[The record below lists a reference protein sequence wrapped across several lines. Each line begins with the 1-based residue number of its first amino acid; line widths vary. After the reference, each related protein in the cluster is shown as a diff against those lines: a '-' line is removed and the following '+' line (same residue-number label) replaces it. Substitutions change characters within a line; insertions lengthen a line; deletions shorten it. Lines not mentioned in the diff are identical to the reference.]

1 MNKSLRKELT
11 LVDVYAVSTG
21 AMFSSGFFLLPGLA
35 AAMTGTSAAWAYV
48 AAGLL
53 ILPALLNVAELSTAM
68 PRAGGAYFFL
78 ERAMGPMVGTIGG
91 LGSWMALVLK
101 SAFALLGMGA
111 YLTLFVDVPIVPLAL
126 VLTVVFTIVNLVG
139 AKETA
144 GMQRWLVYALVG
156 ILAVW
161 MLMGAVYVGGGGGQ
175 ASRGEFLSNGVAGFF
190 ATVGL
195 VFVSYAGLT
204 KVASIAEEVQNPDRN
219 IPLGMALALITAT
232 VVYGGGVWLMV
243 RVLPFVELTGDLTP
257 VATAGEVFL
266 PGTLG
271 LLAVVVAATAAF
283 ASTGNAGLMSSS
295 RYPLAMARDR
305 LFPARFAKLGPTG
318 TPVAGVVVS
327 GGLMALVIVSFDVAA
342 VAKLA
347 SAFQLL
353 LFALLSVAV
362 VVMRE
367 SRIDYYQPGFR
378 SPLYPWVQIAG
389 VLIPFW
395 LIAQMGWLA
404 VGFTGAVVVLC
415 LLWYAFYVRGKVNRR
430 GAVNHVFARLGHA
443 MDHRLDHELRGLY
456 GEKAHDDEDEFEDL
470 VARAPVIELTGDQ
483 PFTAAVAA
491 GVEALAQRV
500 GLSPEALTARVLDEH
515 RLGLLPVE
523 RGVALP
529 HLRLPGLE
537 HAELALVRV
546 HDGVDVEV
554 AAGPGQ
560 PHDTAQ
566 VHALLVVISPA
577 HDAAR
582 HLRILARLATR
593 VDDDGFMAAWR
604 AKRSAAGL
612 KELLLRDDRY
622 ANVDVRS
629 LGPTAGL
636 VGRRSERLR
645 LPHGARLAWVRCA
658 DGRVVREGRVL
669 QPGDRLTIV
678 GESDALGAIGRRFA
692 MADGPG

>member
-111 YLTLFVDVPIVPLAL
+111 YLALFVDVPIVPLAL

-156 ILAVW
+156 ILAIW
-161 MLMGAVYVGGGGGQ
+161 MLMGAVYVAGGGGQ
-175 ASRGEFLSNGVAGFF
+175 ASRGAFLSNGVAGFF

-204 KVASIAEEVQNPDRN
+204 KVASIAEEVKDPDRN
-219 IPLGMALALITAT
+219 IPLGMTLALITAT

-271 LLAVVVAATAAF
+271 MLAVVVAATAAF

-305 LFPARFAKLGPTG
+305 LFPPRFAKLGRTG
-318 TPVAGVVVS
+318 TPVAGVIVS

-362 VVMRE
+362 IVMRE

-389 VLIPFW
+389 VLIPLW

-415 LLWYAFYVRGKVNRR
+415 LLWYAVYVRGKVNRR
-430 GAVNHVFARLGHA
+430 GAVNHVFARLGRA
-443 MDHRLDHELRGLY
+443 MDRRLDHELRGLY

-470 VARAPVIELTGDQ
+470 VARAPVIELAGDQ
-483 PFTAAVAA
+483 RFTAAVAA
-491 GVEALAQRV
+491 GVEALAHRV

-560 PHDTAQ
+560 PHETAQ

-577 HDAAR
+577 NDAAR

-593 VDDDGFMAAWR
+593 VDDDGFLTAWR

-622 ANVDVRS
+622 ANVDVRA

-678 GESDALGAIGRRFA
+678 GESDALGAVGRRFA
-692 MADGPG
+692 MADAAG